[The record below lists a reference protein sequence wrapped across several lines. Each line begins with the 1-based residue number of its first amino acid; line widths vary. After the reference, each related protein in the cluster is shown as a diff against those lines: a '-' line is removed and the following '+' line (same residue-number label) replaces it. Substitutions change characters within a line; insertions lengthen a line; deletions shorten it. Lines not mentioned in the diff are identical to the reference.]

1 MAKSRSPDKKSRS
14 RTKFV
19 EYVGSFTVEDQDLD
33 EKTWRIHQQLHILKN
48 FRRKMAVILKFSSQ
62 GIKMYN
68 ENKETLLMA
77 HALRRILYTTCQ
89 PADCQ
94 FAFVTR
100 NPYRPPCELFCH
112 LFVTTQPNEATILNL
127 QLCRLFQVASCT
139 KYRREQQSSVSATH
153 HPNQET
159 HPVPSSPVP
168 TVSTRCAREHYGE
181 MEVSLNVSALVS
193 FKRPSRQEGIRPS
206 EELDTEET
214 IKSENYGCCTSKTAA
229 PDSTSG
235 FKTQSKELDPF
246 EKSLEDCSFS
256 SLTLVRKKAIRNKG
270 IRSGAY
276 RSSTFKRQFQQ
287 ALADG
292 YSCSLGDELMESWR
306 TLAPLQHEE
315 VLMDT
320 VWASAGMPR
329 DYATALLKHDVMGAF
344 LLWVNPGPLQCWTL
358 MMRTPFGVINYL
370 ICKNDEGKYYLQQ
383 LNTLMF
389 SSIKALV
396 DHYTANEDG
405 LFCCLSVSRVNHC
418 YEEQDSTECYGLDPV
433 QIKPEDRQIASD

>member
-206 EELDTEET
+206 EEL
-214 IKSENYGCCTSKTAA
+214 
-229 PDSTSG
+229 
-235 FKTQSKELDPF
+235 TQSKELDPF

>member
-1 MAKSRSPDKKSRS
+1 MAKNRSPDKKCRS

-48 FRRKMAVILKFSSQ
+48 LPRKMAVILKFSSQ

-100 NPYRPPCELFCH
+100 NPYRPPSELFCH
-112 LFVTTQPNEATILNL
+112 LFVTTQPNE
-127 QLCRLFQVASCT
+127 
-139 KYRREQQSSVSATH
+139 
-153 HPNQET
+153 
-159 HPVPSSPVP
+159 
-168 TVSTRCAREHYGE
+168 
-181 MEVSLNVSALVS
+181 
-193 FKRPSRQEGIRPS
+193 
-206 EELDTEET
+206 DTEET
-214 IKSENYGCCTSKTAA
+214 IKSENYGCCTSKTVAH
-229 PDSTSG
+229 DSTSG
-235 FKTQSKELDPF
+235 SKVQSKELEPF
-246 EKSLEDCSFS
+246 EKSLEDCPFS

-292 YSCSLGDELMESWR
+292 YSCSLGDELMESWKA
-306 TLAPLQHEE
+306 LAPLQHEE

-320 VWASAGMPR
+320 VWASAGLPR
-329 DYATALLKHDVMGAF
+329 DYATALLKRDVMGAF

-358 MMRTPFGVINYL
+358 IMRTPFGVINYL
-370 ICKNDEGKYYLQQ
+370 ICKNDEGNYYLQQ
-383 LNTLMF
+383 LNTLTF
-389 SSIKALV
+389 PSIKALIE
-396 DHYTANEDG
+396 HYTANEDG

-418 YEEQDSTECYGLDPV
+418 YEEHDSTENYCLHPV
-433 QIKPEDRQIASD
+433 QSKPEDRQIASD

>member
-1 MAKSRSPDKKSRS
+1 
-14 RTKFV
+14 
-19 EYVGSFTVEDQDLD
+19 
-33 EKTWRIHQQLHILKN
+33 
-48 FRRKMAVILKFSSQ
+48 MAVILKFSSQ

>member
-1 MAKSRSPDKKSRS
+1 MAKNRSPDKKCRS

-48 FRRKMAVILKFSSQ
+48 LPRKMAVILKFSSQ

-100 NPYRPPCELFCH
+100 NPYRPPSELFCH

-139 KYRREQQSSVSATH
+139 KYRREQQSNVFATQ
-153 HPNQET
+153 HPKQET
-159 HPVPSSPVP
+159 HQESSSPVSII
-168 TVSTRCAREHYGE
+168 STRCGREHYGK

-193 FKRPSRQEGIRPS
+193 FKRPSRQEEIRSS
-206 EELDTEET
+206 EEIDTEET
-214 IKSENYGCCTSKTAA
+214 IKSENYGCCTSKTVAH
-229 PDSTSG
+229 DSTSG
-235 FKTQSKELDPF
+235 SKVQSKELEPF
-246 EKSLEDCSFS
+246 EKSLEDCPFS

-292 YSCSLGDELMESWR
+292 YSCSLGDELMESWKA
-306 TLAPLQHEE
+306 LAPLQHEE

-320 VWASAGMPR
+320 VWASAGLPR
-329 DYATALLKHDVMGAF
+329 DYATALLKRDVMGAF

-358 MMRTPFGVINYL
+358 IMRTPFGVINYL
-370 ICKNDEGKYYLQQ
+370 ICKNDEGNYYLQQ
-383 LNTLMF
+383 LNTLTF
-389 SSIKALV
+389 PSIKALIE
-396 DHYTANEDG
+396 HYTANEDG

-418 YEEQDSTECYGLDPV
+418 YEEHDSTENYCLHPV
-433 QIKPEDRQIASD
+433 QSKPEDRQIASD

>member
-1 MAKSRSPDKKSRS
+1 
-14 RTKFV
+14 
-19 EYVGSFTVEDQDLD
+19 
-33 EKTWRIHQQLHILKN
+33 
-48 FRRKMAVILKFSSQ
+48 
-62 GIKMYN
+62 
-68 ENKETLLMA
+68 MA

-100 NPYRPPCELFCH
+100 NPYRPPSELFCH

-127 QLCRLFQVASCT
+127 QLCRLFQVASWT
-139 KYRREQQSSVSATH
+139 KYRREQQSNISCH
-153 HPNQET
+153 HNQEA
-159 HPVPSSPVP
+159 HLQPSSPLPTVP
-168 TVSTRCAREHYGE
+168 TRHVRECYGE
-181 MEVSLNVSALVS
+181 LEVSLNVSALVS
-193 FKRPSRQEGIRPS
+193 FKRLSRQEEIRPS
-206 EELDTEET
+206 EEIAPEET

-229 PDSTSG
+229 HDSTSG
-235 FKTQSKELDPF
+235 SKPQPKELDPF
-246 EKSLEDCSFS
+246 EKSLEDCPFS

-306 TLAPLQHEE
+306 ALAPLQHEE

-329 DYATALLKHDVMGAF
+329 DCATALLKRDVMGAF

-383 LNTLMF
+383 LNTLLF
-389 SSIKALV
+389 PSIKALIE
-396 DHYTANEDG
+396 HYTENEDG
-405 LFCCLSVSRVNHC
+405 LFCCLSASRVNHC
-418 YEEQDSTECYGLDPV
+418 YEEKDSAECYGLRTA
-433 QIKPEDRQIASD
+433 QNKPEDRQIASD

>member
-48 FRRKMAVILKFSSQ
+48 FPRKMAVILKFSSQ

-168 TVSTRCAREHYGE
+168 TVSTRCVRERYGE

-193 FKRPSRQEGIRPS
+193 FKRPSRQEEIRPS
-206 EELDTEET
+206 EEM
-214 IKSENYGCCTSKTAA
+214 
-229 PDSTSG
+229 
-235 FKTQSKELDPF
+235 TQSKELDPF

-389 SSIKALV
+389 PSIKALV

-418 YEEQDSTECYGLDPV
+418 YEEQDSTECYGLDPI

>member
-1 MAKSRSPDKKSRS
+1 MAKNRSPDKKSRS

-33 EKTWRIHQQLHILKN
+33 EKTWRIHQQLHILKDLP
-48 FRRKMAVILKFSSQ
+48 RKMAVILKFSSQ

-100 NPYRPPCELFCH
+100 NPYRPPSELFCH

-139 KYRREQQSSVSATH
+139 KYRREQQSNVSATQ
-153 HPNQET
+153 HPKQET
-159 HPVPSSPVP
+159 HQESCCPIS
-168 TVSTRCAREHYGE
+168 TISTRRGRERYGE
-181 MEVSLNVSALVS
+181 LEVSLNVSALVS
-193 FKRPSRQEGIRPS
+193 FKRPSRQEELGLS
-206 EELDTEET
+206 EE
-214 IKSENYGCCTSKTAA
+214 IV
-229 PDSTSG
+229 
-235 FKTQSKELDPF
+235 QSKDLEPF
-246 EKSLEDCSFS
+246 EKSLEDCPFS

-292 YSCSLGDELMESWR
+292 YSCSLGDELMESWKA
-306 TLAPLQHEE
+306 LAPLQHEE

-320 VWASAGMPR
+320 VWASAGLPR

-358 MMRTPFGVINYL
+358 MMRTPFGVVNYL

-389 SSIKALV
+389 PSIKALIE
-396 DHYTANEDG
+396 HYTANEDG

-418 YEEQDSTECYGLDPV
+418 YEDHDSPEHYCLHPV
-433 QIKPEDRQIASD
+433 QSKPEDRQIASD

>member
-48 FRRKMAVILKFSSQ
+48 YPRKMAVILKFSSQ

-89 PADCQ
+89 PTDCQ

-100 NPYRPPCELFCH
+100 NPYRPPSELFCH
-112 LFVTTQPNEATILNL
+112 LFVTMQPNEATILNL

-139 KYRREQQSSVSATH
+139 KYRREQQSNVSAIH

-159 HPVPSSPVP
+159 HLEPSSPAP
-168 TVSTRCAREHYGE
+168 TVSTRHVRECYGE

-193 FKRPSRQEGIRPS
+193 FKRPSQQEETRPS
-206 EELDTEET
+206 EE
-214 IKSENYGCCTSKTAA
+214 II
-229 PDSTSG
+229 
-235 FKTQSKELDPF
+235 QSKELDPF

-306 TLAPLQHEE
+306 ALAPLQHEE

-370 ICKNDEGKYYLQQ
+370 ICRNDEGKYYLQQ

-389 SSIKALV
+389 PSIKALI
-396 DHYTANEDG
+396 DHYTGSEDG

-433 QIKPEDRQIASD
+433 QPKPKDRQIASD

>member
-1 MAKSRSPDKKSRS
+1 MAKSRSPDKKPRI
-14 RTKFV
+14 RTKFA

-48 FRRKMAVILKFSSQ
+48 FPRKMAVILKFSSQ

-68 ENKETLLMA
+68 ENKEMLLMA

-89 PADCQ
+89 PSNCQ

-100 NPYRPPCELFCH
+100 NPYRPPSELFCH
-112 LFVTTQPNEATILNL
+112 LFVTMQPNEATILNL
-127 QLCRLFQVASCT
+127 QLCRIFQLASGM
-139 KYRREQQSSVSATH
+139 KYRREQQRNVSATC

-159 HPVPSSPVP
+159 HLEPSSPVQ
-168 TVSTRCAREHYGE
+168 TVSTRHVKEHYGE
-181 MEVSLNVSALVS
+181 LEVSLNVSALVS
-193 FKRPSRQEGIRPS
+193 FRRLSRQEELRPS
-206 EELDTEET
+206 EE
-214 IKSENYGCCTSKTAA
+214 IAQ
-229 PDSTSG
+229 P
-235 FKTQSKELDPF
+235 KELDPL
-246 EKSLEDCSFS
+246 EKSVEDCSFS

-276 RSSTFKRQFQQ
+276 RSPTFKRQFQQ

-292 YSCSLGDELMESWR
+292 YSCSWGDELLESWR
-306 TLAPLQHEE
+306 ALAPLQHEE

-320 VWASAGMPR
+320 VWASAGIPR
-329 DYATALLKHDVMGAF
+329 DLATALLKRDVLGAF

-370 ICKNDEGKYYLQQ
+370 ICKHDNGKYYLQH

-389 SSIKALV
+389 PSIKALIE
-396 DHYTANEDG
+396 HYTVIEDG
-405 LFCCLSVSRVNHC
+405 LFCCLSASRVNHC
-418 YEEQDSTECYGLDPV
+418 YEEQDSTEGYDLHLA
-433 QIKPEDRQIASD
+433 QTKPEDRQIASD